1 MFENDEHLEE
11 FPEEVAKKEKFKE
24 EEQKINYLS
33 RTHRRNLDYT
43 VHH

>member
-24 EEQKINYLS
+24 EQKILFK
-33 RTHRRNLDYT
+33 
-43 VHH
+43 